1 MLSKIGAVLAR
12 TTRPL
17 AVAPERGAPEARARS
32 DTESPLPQNP
42 LPEKKDPS
50 SEEGFQR
57 ARNFEVIDGGKS
69 KGRPPDSTES
79 EDDQEPSPDAPPAAV
94 KASSA
99 SSLPSIPSIQQL
111 FELLRASTEQFS
123 RWLGAA
129 AYESAVRKQKR
140 TSRFRKGALVDQKA
154 E

>member
-1 MLSKIGAVLAR
+1 LLSKIGAVLAR

-32 DTESPLPQNP
+32 DTESALPQD
-42 LPEKKDPS
+42 LSSKKENASP
-50 SEEGFQR
+50 EEGFQR
-57 ARNFEVIDGGKS
+57 ARQFEVIDGGKAKS
-69 KGRPPDSTES
+69 RSPDSPDSPES
-79 EDDQEPSPDAPPAAV
+79 NDAPDASPTEV
-94 KASSA
+94 KAQSPPSS
-99 SSLPSIPSIQQL
+99 PSIPSIQQL

>member
-32 DTESPLPQNP
+32 DTESALPQD
-42 LPEKKDPS
+42 LSSKKENPS
-50 SEEGFQR
+50 SEESFQR
-57 ARNFEVIDGGKS
+57 ARQFEVIDGGKA
-69 KGRPPDSTES
+69 KNRPPDSP
-79 EDDQEPSPDAPPAAV
+79 EPSEAPDASPKEAKAQSPP
-94 KASSA
+94 SS
-99 SSLPSIPSIQQL
+99 PSIPSIQQL

>member
-32 DTESPLPQNP
+32 DTESALPQD
-42 LPEKKDPS
+42 LSSKKEKPS
-50 SEEGFQR
+50 PEEGFQR
-57 ARNFEVIDGGKS
+57 ARQFEVIDGGKAKNRS
-69 KGRPPDSTES
+69 PDSPES
-79 EDDQEPSPDAPPAAV
+79 NDAPEASPTEA
-94 KASSA
+94 KAQSPPSS
-99 SSLPSIPSIQQL
+99 PSIPSIQQL

>member
-32 DTESPLPQNP
+32 DTESPLPQ
-42 LPEKKDPS
+42 ESSSKKEGPP

-57 ARNFEVIDGGKS
+57 ARQFEVIDGGKS
-69 KGRPPDSTES
+69 KGRPPDSSES
-79 EDDQEPSPDAPPAAV
+79 DGDPEASSEQA
-94 KASSA
+94 KASSPPA
-99 SSLPSIPSIQQL
+99 SPSIPSIQQL

>member
-1 MLSKIGAVLAR
+1 
-12 TTRPL
+12 L

-32 DTESPLPQNP
+32 DTESALPQD
-42 LPEKKDPS
+42 LSSKKENPS

-57 ARNFEVIDGGKS
+57 ARQFEVIDGGKAKS
-69 KGRPPDSTES
+69 RPPDSP
-79 EDDQEPSPDAPPAAV
+79 EPSEAPDASPTEAKAQSPP
-94 KASSA
+94 SS
-99 SSLPSIPSIQQL
+99 PSIPSIQQL